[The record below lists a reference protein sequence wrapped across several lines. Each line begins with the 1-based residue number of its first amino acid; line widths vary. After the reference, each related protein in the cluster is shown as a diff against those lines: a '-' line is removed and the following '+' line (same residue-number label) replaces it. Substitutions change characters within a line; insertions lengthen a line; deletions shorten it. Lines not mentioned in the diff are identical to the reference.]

1 MHVDRAALEVPDD
14 LGDLER
20 LRRLVEGG
28 LGLAVEPD
36 EQLVHDEQ
44 QEEDQQ
50 VGQDALR
57 GRGRGLDGP
66 QDPADGVGQ
75 VLDRLAQR
83 GLLGDAAAAAAVLR
97 LLLRLLLLLGRRP
110 RLLVG
115 HGVREDVTPPF
126 HNIPTRARLVISRYR
141 PA

>member
-1 MHVDRAALEVPDD
+1 LEVPDD
-14 LGDLER
+14 LCNLQR

-36 EQLVHDEQ
+36 EQLVHDKQ

-57 GRGRGLDGP
+57 GRGRGLDVP

-83 GLLGDAAAAAAVLR
+83 GLLGDAAAAAALRLR
-97 LLLRLLLLLGRRP
+97 LLLLLLLGRRP